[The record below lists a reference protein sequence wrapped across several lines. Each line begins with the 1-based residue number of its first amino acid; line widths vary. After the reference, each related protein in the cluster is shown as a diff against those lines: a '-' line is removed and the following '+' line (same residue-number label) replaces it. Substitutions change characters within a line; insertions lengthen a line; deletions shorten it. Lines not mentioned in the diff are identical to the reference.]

1 MINPRLGTNFPGMT
15 IKGQSSQ
22 TCRLKDCMCVKKSA
36 ELTFDY
42 RPLVGYLTQ
51 TIDLCISGACQQK
64 QDDIRRGEPSD
75 LERMDSA
82 ILALEN
88 TIRLILEELEVRR
101 ARPDLPTE
109 TRPLTDNLD
118 WLAAV
123 FPDNRAGRELC
134 ARFYEIKA
142 EA

>member
-1 MINPRLGTNFPGMT
+1 
-15 IKGQSSQ
+15 
-22 TCRLKDCMCVKKSA
+22 MCVKKTA

-51 TIDLCISGACQQK
+51 TIDNCIANVCDQK
-64 QDDIRRGEPSD
+64 ANEFAVDDMSD

-88 TIRLILEELEVRR
+88 TIRLILDELEARR
-101 ARPDLPTE
+101 GAEVAAAPV
-109 TRPLTDNLD
+109 RPLSDNLD
-118 WLAAV
+118 WLAGV

-134 ARFYEIKA
+134 ERFYEIRV
-142 EA
+142 EG